1 MAIGYA
7 PRLPLTYDAS
17 DGAYLLIKNSRELI
31 QQNFKMLMLTAPG
44 ERMMDP
50 NYGVGLRD
58 YLFEQDASVTRSQL
72 ISGIR
77 NQVRTYMPFIIVE
90 DIHFP
95 QTESPN
101 MMNVAIKYSIPNI
114 GASDV
119 LLIDTAVGY

>member
-1 MAIGYA
+1 MSGIAPKLPLQTSPVDGYA
-7 PRLPLTYDAS
+7 LTKT
-17 DGAYLLIKNSRELI
+17 LKETMK
-31 QQNFKMLMLTAPG
+31 QNFKMLVMTSPG

-77 NQVRTYMPFIIVE
+77 NQVRKYMPFIIVE
-90 DIHFP
+90 DIHIP

-119 LLIDTAVGY
+119 LLIDTAGGY